1 MWKIIITI
9 QKAESMLIEL
19 KRRSMLGTFFIII
32 SPSVDSISK
41 ERIKK
46 IHIALPARITNG
58 EPVLEVNL
66 AHIKMRITM

>member
-1 MWKIIITI
+1 MWKIIIII

-46 IHIALPARITNG
+46 IHIA
-58 EPVLEVNL
+58 
-66 AHIKMRITM
+66 

>member
-1 MWKIIITI
+1 MWKIIFII

-46 IHIALPARITNG
+46 IHIALPARIANG